1 MFGKRKIF
9 FAAILC
15 LAVFSLLFLTGGG
28 EKKGKEITITVSVL
42 SGVHKGPFLAAK
54 PLFEAEHPGVII
66 NIVEYPFSDIYDKE
80 MLEATSHS
88 GAIDIYEMANGW
100 MPDFV
105 EGGFLLPLD
114 DYFAE
119 KDPWLD
125 DIYPAFKG
133 LMEYND
139 KYYALLLD
147 GDVFMA
153 YYRKDLFQDPKE
165 KAAFKRR
172 YGYDLAIPKTWDEWA
187 DMAEFFHRD
196 TDGDGEID
204 LYGNNMMYS
213 RLHGPFTFM
222 QFLHT
227 YGGTY
232 FNPDTMEPLPSSE
245 ANTKAYGMLARLL
258 KYGAPD
264 MVNWGYS
271 EMDSAAMRGVTAM
284 IMQWNEVSWEI
295 RDESLVKNKI
305 MYGPVPGAMVK
316 GKYNAPALEAWGWCA
331 AISVDSKNPDM
342 AYEFLHFISSPEISL
357 EIFAMPYDG
366 LEPWRASHFADEAM
380 PKWRELTP
388 NAPAWL
394 DALKL
399 SVENGVPDLRIPGMF
414 EYYDVVGIHIVEALV
429 GKKSPEKAL
438 ADIKNDWKKI
448 TERRGFDKQKRAYR
462 TIYELEKAGM
472 AVIID

>member
-1 MFGKRKIF
+1 MKQKGRFLMIGVLLLFG
-9 FAAILC
+9 
-15 LAVFSLLFLTGGG
+15 FSLFFLTGGG
-28 EKKGKEITITVSVL
+28 KKTDEVTLTISVL
-42 SGVHKGPFLAAK
+42 SGVHKGPFLEAK
-54 PLFEAEHPGVII
+54 PLFEKEHPGVTI
-66 NIVEYPFSDIYDKE
+66 NVVEYPFGDIYEKE

-105 EGGFLLPLD
+105 EGGFLLELD

-133 LMEYND
+133 LMSYNN

-153 YYRKDLFQDPKE
+153 YYRKDLFEDPKE
-165 KAAFKRR
+165 KAAFKRK
-172 YGYDLAIPKTWDEWA
+172 YGYELAIPKTWEEWA
-187 DMAEFFHRD
+187 DMAEFFNRD
-196 TDGDGEID
+196 TDGDGAID
-204 LYGNNMMYS
+204 LYGNSMMYN
-213 RLHGPFTFM
+213 RLFGPFTFL
-222 QFLHT
+222 QVLHS

-232 FNPDTMEPLPSSE
+232 FDPDTMEPLPSDE
-245 ANTKAYGMLARLL
+245 ANTKAYEMIARLL
-258 KYGAPD
+258 QYGAPD
-264 MVNWGYS
+264 MVNWGYT

-284 IMQWNEVSWEI
+284 IMQWNEVSWDF
-295 RDESLVKNKI
+295 RDESLIKNKI
-305 MYGPVPGAMVK
+305 MYGPAPGAMVR

-357 EIFAMPYDG
+357 EIFAIPYDG
-366 LEPWRASHFADEAM
+366 LEPWRASHFAPEAL

-394 DALKL
+394 EALKK

-414 EYYDVVGIHIVEALV
+414 EYYDVMGIHIGEALV
-429 GKKSPEKAL
+429 GQKSPEDAL
-438 ADIKNDWKKI
+438 EDIKEEWKKI

>member
-1 MFGKRKIF
+1 MKRKGAF
-9 FAAILC
+9 FMIVV
-15 LAVFSLLFLTGGG
+15 LAVFLGSLFFLTGGG
-28 EKKGKEITITVSVL
+28 QKEEEITLTVSVL
-42 SGVHKGPFLAAK
+42 SGVHKDPFLVVK
-54 PLFEAEHPGVII
+54 PMFEAEHPGVTI

-88 GAIDIYEMANGW
+88 GAIDIYEMSNGW
-100 MPDFV
+100 LPDFV

-133 LMEYND
+133 LMEYNGV
-139 KYYALLLD
+139 YYALLLD

-165 KAAFKRR
+165 KSAFKRK
-172 YGYDLAIPKTWDEWA
+172 YGYELAIPKTWEEWA
-187 DMAEFFHRD
+187 DMAEFFTRD
-196 TDGDGEID
+196 TDGDGEVD
-204 LYGNNMMYS
+204 LYGNSMMYS
-213 RLHGPFTFM
+213 RLFGPFTFL
-222 QFLHT
+222 QFLHS

-232 FNPDTMEPLPSSE
+232 FDPDTMDPLPSEE
-245 ANTKAYGMLARLL
+245 AAGKAYGMISHLL
-258 KYGAPD
+258 KFGAPD
-264 MVNWGYS
+264 MVNWGYT

-284 IMQWNEVSWEI
+284 IMQWNEVSWDFRET
-295 RDESLVKNKI
+295 SLIKNKI
-305 MYGPVPGAMVK
+305 MYGPVPGAMVR
-316 GKYNAPALEAWGWCA
+316 GKYNAPALQAWGWCA
-331 AISVDSKNPDM
+331 AISADSKYPDM
-342 AYEFLHFISSPEISL
+342 AYEFLHYISSPEISL
-357 EIFAMPYDG
+357 EVFAIPYDG
-366 LEPWRASHFADEAM
+366 LEPWRASHFAEEAM

-394 DALKL
+394 DALKQ

-414 EYYDVVGIHIVEALV
+414 EYYDVVGIHIGEALV

-438 ADIKNDWKKI
+438 DDIRAEWRKI
-448 TERRGFDKQKRAYR
+448 TERRGFDTQKRAYR
-462 TIYELEKAGM
+462 GIYELEKGNM